1 MESCITIG
9 MQTNASLYDKSTP
22 GERRKAEHL
31 VHEMV
36 DNAIEMEGTCT
47 GGTSPDHTNPEHGV
61 GMVKKEYLV
70 AELGLETVETMR
82 RIKVCNCRHQVN
94 PSSPSIPWRF

>member
-1 MESCITIG
+1 MLISR
-9 MQTNASLYDKSTP
+9 LYDKSTP
-22 GERRKAEHL
+22 GDRRKAEEL

-36 DNAIEMEGTCT
+36 DTAIEMEGTCT
-47 GGTSPDHTNPEHGV
+47 GEHGV

-82 RIKVCNCRHQVN
+82 RIKV
-94 PSSPSIPWRF
+94 PSYLRLSLTFSLL